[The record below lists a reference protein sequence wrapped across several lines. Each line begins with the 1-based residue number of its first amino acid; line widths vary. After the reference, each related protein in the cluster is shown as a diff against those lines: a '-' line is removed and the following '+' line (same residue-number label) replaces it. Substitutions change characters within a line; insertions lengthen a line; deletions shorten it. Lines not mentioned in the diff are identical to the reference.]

1 MGVTEFVITN
11 FQQILAVLAF
21 VVWAVRLE
29 AKVSYL
35 TNETKRVE
43 EKLEDNENKR
53 VIQRAE
59 DMSTIHQAL
68 RDIQTDIKL
77 LLRDNK

>member
-1 MGVTEFVITN
+1 VGVTEFVITN